1 MAQPEGARNQSG
13 SLSRHEPAVRMDAC
27 PGGRQLALAA
37 PDPFDRL
44 PAGQAI
50 VEQYDLLSV
59 DAAFDGLGVSRFW
72 K

>member
-1 MAQPEGARNQSG
+1 
-13 SLSRHEPAVRMDAC
+13 MDAC